1 MLRVQ
6 LCEACGTEIVDR
18 RDGVCPS
25 CGAMLPLRTGELS
38 TVETLAE
45 AEAAEPEPVDE
56 SADEPESES
65 TDDRPTPADDGDLV
79 ETDAPHVE
87 TGAPAGEADRLPSP
101 DVDTTEPTTPGTA
114 TSIPANAV
122 TTAVPDPEFTNP
134 APAPTPTPTKAST
147 PLPAT
152 AVAVEP
158 ASASA
163 AGEAPG
169 EQTATESGPRVL
181 WHPDSLPTTL
191 KRTPSR
197 RRWFLLG
204 GLALAVVAA
213 IVAVV
218 LIVVAAVPHRVE
230 GLALLRDLPT
240 KPTVGTWEL
249 AHPLDDE
256 VPAGDE
262 LYLNGYTASPN
273 TALLVWSTDRPL
285 DQSAL
290 DDAPGETVVSLVNTA
305 NGHTLWDRRVTELS
319 PEFDR
324 FDAPVVVSPPDAAAI
339 VLSQGDL
346 MVAVSRRD
354 GHVVSTS
361 QEHSSVEGIG
371 FADFAAPAA
380 FVPGLEGDLLIS
392 STTAD
397 GTGTVGRYRSTDL
410 TDPVWEVSGDAGE
423 RATTAG
429 DKLFYDGAV
438 YSLDDGSTIDWQGD
452 LSWYYQ
458 QVGGDLVAIDYSGND
473 TTIRGVDDRTGAERW
488 KATGALPVVLDASG
502 LLVVADQSG
511 ERVRRLDP
519 RSGEVEWRSGL
530 TSTWDGAYTV
540 GDTIMLGDGE
550 GGYTGVGARDG
561 EIRYEEQ
568 DAEGSLVG
576 YSDRTLLLTLDGTL
590 VGIDST
596 TGERSWSVDSAGDEY
611 SFTAWGG
618 SPLAV
623 ATVVAAGSGSAAVL
637 GIGDAD
643 RD

>member
-1 MLRVQ
+1 
-6 LCEACGTEIVDR
+6 
-18 RDGVCPS
+18 
-25 CGAMLPLRTGELS
+25 MLPLRTGELS
-38 TVETLAE
+38 TVETP
-45 AEAAEPEPVDE
+45 AEPEP
-56 SADEPESES
+56 ADELESES
-65 TDDRPTPADDGDLV
+65 ADDRPTPADDGDLV

-87 TGAPAGEADRLPSP
+87 TGAPAAEADRLPSP
-101 DVDTTEPTTPGTA
+101 DVDTTEPTNPGTA
-114 TSIPANAV
+114 TSIAPSAV
-122 TTAVPDPEFTNP
+122 PTPVPDPESTDP
-134 APAPTPTPTKAST
+134 APAQAST
-147 PLPAT
+147 PHPAT
-152 AVAVEP
+152 VAAAEP
-158 ASASA
+158 ASATA
-163 AGEAPG
+163 AGEAP
-169 EQTATESGPRVL
+169 EEPTAPRAL
-181 WHPDSLPTTL
+181 WHPDSLPTTV

-285 DQSAL
+285 DQTTL

-410 TDPVWEVSGDAGE
+410 TDPVWEVNGDAGA

-576 YSDRTLLLTLDGTL
+576 YSDRTLLLTLDDSL
-590 VGIDST
+590 VGIDAT
-596 TGERSWSVDSAGDEY
+596 TGERGWSVASAGDEY

>member
-1 MLRVQ
+1 
-6 LCEACGTEIVDR
+6 
-18 RDGVCPS
+18 
-25 CGAMLPLRTGELS
+25 MLPLRTDELS
-38 TVETLAE
+38 TVETPAE
-45 AEAAEPEPVDE
+45 AAAEPEP
-56 SADEPESES
+56 ADELQSES

-87 TGAPAGEADRLPSP
+87 TGAPAAEADRLPSP
-101 DVDTTEPTTPGTA
+101 DVDTIEPTNPGTA
-114 TSIPANAV
+114 TSIAPSAV
-122 TTAVPDPEFTNP
+122 PTPVPDPESTNP
-134 APAPTPTPTKAST
+134 APTQAST
-147 PLPAT
+147 PHPAT
-152 AVAVEP
+152 VAAAEP
-158 ASASA
+158 ASATA
-163 AGEAPG
+163 AGEAP
-169 EQTATESGPRVL
+169 EEPTAPRAL
-181 WHPDSLPTTL
+181 WHPDSLPTTV

-249 AHPLDDE
+249 THPLDDE

-285 DQSAL
+285 DQTTI
-290 DDAPGETVVSLVNTA
+290 DDAPGETVISLVNTA

-319 PEFDR
+319 PDFDR

-438 YSLDDGSTIDWQGD
+438 YSLDDGSSIDWQGD

-458 QVGGDLVAIDYSGND
+458 QVGDDLVAIDYSGND
-473 TTIRGVDDRTGAERW
+473 TTIRGVDGSTGAERW

-576 YSDRTLLLTLDGTL
+576 YSDRTLLLTLDDSL
-590 VGIDST
+590 VGIDAT
-596 TGERSWSVDSAGDEY
+596 TGARSWSVASAGDEY

-643 RD
+643 RG

>member
-1 MLRVQ
+1 
-6 LCEACGTEIVDR
+6 
-18 RDGVCPS
+18 
-25 CGAMLPLRTGELS
+25 MLPLRTGELS
-38 TVETLAE
+38 TVETP
-45 AEAAEPEPVDE
+45 AEPEP
-56 SADEPESES
+56 ADGLESES
-65 TDDRPTPADDGDLV
+65 TDGRPTPADDGDLV

-87 TGAPAGEADRLPSP
+87 TGAPAAEADRLPSP
-101 DVDTTEPTTPGTA
+101 DVDTIEPTNPGTA
-114 TSIPANAV
+114 TSIAPSAV
-122 TTAVPDPEFTNP
+122 PTPVPDPESTDP
-134 APAPTPTPTKAST
+134 APAQAST
-147 PLPAT
+147 PHPAT
-152 AVAVEP
+152 VAAAEP
-158 ASASA
+158 ASATA
-163 AGEAPG
+163 AGEAPQ
-169 EQTATESGPRVL
+169 EPTAPRAL
-181 WHPDSLPTTL
+181 WHPDSLPT
-191 KRTPSR
+191 KRTTSR

-285 DQSAL
+285 DQTTL

-410 TDPVWEVSGDAGE
+410 TDPVWEVNGDAGE

-590 VGIDST
+590 VGIDAT
-596 TGERSWSVDSAGDEY
+596 TGERGWSVDSAGDEC

>member
-1 MLRVQ
+1 
-6 LCEACGTEIVDR
+6 
-18 RDGVCPS
+18 
-25 CGAMLPLRTGELS
+25 MLPLRTGELS
-38 TVETLAE
+38 TVETPAE
-45 AEAAEPEPVDE
+45 AEAADEPEQ
-56 SADEPESES
+56 ADEPESES
-65 TDDRPTPADDGDLV
+65 MDARPTPADDGDLV

-87 TGAPAGEADRLPSP
+87 TDAPAGEADRLPSP
-101 DVDTTEPTTPGTA
+101 DVDTTEPTPAKTA
-114 TSIPANAV
+114 TSIPAI
-122 TTAVPDPEFTNP
+122 AVPTPVPDAESTNP
-134 APAPTPTPTKAST
+134 APASA
-147 PLPAT
+147 LHAAT
-152 AVAVEP
+152 AVAAGP

-169 EQTATESGPRVL
+169 EQTATATAPRAL
-181 WHPDSLPTTL
+181 WHPDSLPTTA

-256 VPAGDE
+256 VAAGDE

-285 DQSAL
+285 DQTAL

-488 KATGALPVVLDASG
+488 KAAGALPVVLDASG

>member
-1 MLRVQ
+1 
-6 LCEACGTEIVDR
+6 
-18 RDGVCPS
+18 
-25 CGAMLPLRTGELS
+25 MLPLRTGELS
-38 TVETLAE
+38 TVQTPAE
-45 AEAAEPEPVDE
+45 AEAADEPERADE
-56 SADEPESES
+56 STDEPESEAPGE
-65 TDDRPTPADDGDLV
+65 RPTTSDHGDLL
-79 ETDAPHVE
+79 EAHALRVE
-87 TGAPAGEADRLPSP
+87 TGAPAAEADRLPSP
-101 DVDTTEPTTPGTA
+101 DVDTIEPTNPGTA
-114 TSIPANAV
+114 TSIAPSAV
-122 TTAVPDPEFTNP
+122 PTQVPDPESTNP
-134 APAPTPTPTKAST
+134 APAQAST

-152 AVAVEP
+152 AAADEP
-158 ASASA
+158 ASASS

-169 EQTATESGPRVL
+169 EPTAPRAL
-181 WHPDSLPTTL
+181 WHPNSLPSRV

-197 RRWFLLG
+197 RRWFILG
-204 GLALAVVAA
+204 GFALAVVAA

-285 DQSAL
+285 DQTTL

-540 GDTIMLGDGE
+540 GDTIMLGDGD

-561 EIRYEEQ
+561 EIRYEER

-576 YSDRTLLLTLDGTL
+576 YSDRTLLLTLDDTL
-590 VGIDST
+590 VGIDAT

>member
-1 MLRVQ
+1 
-6 LCEACGTEIVDR
+6 
-18 RDGVCPS
+18 
-25 CGAMLPLRTGELS
+25 MLPLRTGELS

-87 TGAPAGEADRLPSP
+87 TDAPAGEADRLPSP
-101 DVDTTEPTTPGTA
+101 DVDTTEPTPANTA
-114 TSIPANAV
+114 TSIPAI
-122 TTAVPDPEFTNP
+122 AVPTPVPDAESTNP
-134 APAPTPTPTKAST
+134 APASA
-147 PLPAT
+147 LHAAT
-152 AVAVEP
+152 AVAAGP

-169 EQTATESGPRVL
+169 EQTATAPRAL
-181 WHPDSLPTTL
+181 WHPDSLPTTA

-256 VPAGDE
+256 VAAGDE

-285 DQSAL
+285 DQTAL

-590 VGIDST
+590 VGIDAT

>member
-1 MLRVQ
+1 
-6 LCEACGTEIVDR
+6 
-18 RDGVCPS
+18 
-25 CGAMLPLRTGELS
+25 MLPLRTGELS

-79 ETDAPHVE
+79 ETDAPQVE
-87 TGAPAGEADRLPSP
+87 TDAPAGEAGRASSP
-101 DVDTTEPTTPGTA
+101 DLDAAEPLTPGTA
-114 TSIPANAV
+114 TSIPASALP
-122 TTAVPDPEFTNP
+122 TPVPDPESTN
-134 APAPTPTPTKAST
+134 PTPTQAST

-152 AVAVEP
+152 AAAAEP
-158 ASASA
+158 ASATA
-163 AGEAPG
+163 AGEALG
-169 EQTATESGPRVL
+169 EPSATAPRAL
-181 WHPDSLPTTL
+181 WPPDSLPTTA

-285 DQSAL
+285 DQTAL

-576 YSDRTLLLTLDGTL
+576 YSDRTLLLTLDDSL
-590 VGIDST
+590 VGIDAT
-596 TGERSWSVDSAGDEY
+596 TGERSWSVASAGDEY

-623 ATVVAAGSGSAAVL
+623 ATVVAAGSDSAAVF

>member
-1 MLRVQ
+1 
-6 LCEACGTEIVDR
+6 
-18 RDGVCPS
+18 
-25 CGAMLPLRTGELS
+25 MLPLRTGELS
-38 TVETLAE
+38 TVETPAE
-45 AEAAEPEPVDE
+45 AADEPEPAAEPEP
-56 SADEPESES
+56 ES

-87 TGAPAGEADRLPSP
+87 TGAPAAEADRLPSP
-101 DVDTTEPTTPGTA
+101 DVDTTEPTNPGTA
-114 TSIPANAV
+114 TSIAPSAV
-122 TTAVPDPEFTNP
+122 PTPVPDPESTDP
-134 APAPTPTPTKAST
+134 APAQAST
-147 PLPAT
+147 PHPAT
-152 AVAVEP
+152 AAADEP

-169 EQTATESGPRVL
+169 EPTAPRAL
-181 WHPDSLPTTL
+181 WHPDSLPTAV

-197 RRWFLLG
+197 RGWFILG

-213 IVAVV
+213 IVAIV
-218 LIVVAAVPHRVE
+218 LLVVAAVPHRVE

-285 DQSAL
+285 DQTAL

-410 TDPVWEVSGDAGE
+410 TDPVWEVNGDAGE

-576 YSDRTLLLTLDGTL
+576 YSDRTLLLTLDDSL
-590 VGIDST
+590 VGIDAT
-596 TGERSWSVDSAGDEY
+596 TGERSWSVASAGDEY

-623 ATVVAAGSGSAAVL
+623 ATVVAAGSDSAAVF

>member
-1 MLRVQ
+1 
-6 LCEACGTEIVDR
+6 
-18 RDGVCPS
+18 
-25 CGAMLPLRTGELS
+25 MLPLRTDELS
-38 TVETLAE
+38 TVETPAE
-45 AEAAEPEPVDE
+45 AAAEPEP
-56 SADEPESES
+56 ADELQSES

-87 TGAPAGEADRLPSP
+87 TGAPAAEADRLPSP
-101 DVDTTEPTTPGTA
+101 DVDTIEPTNPGTA
-114 TSIPANAV
+114 TSIAPSAV
-122 TTAVPDPEFTNP
+122 PTPVPDPESTDP
-134 APAPTPTPTKAST
+134 APAQAST
-147 PLPAT
+147 PHPAT
-152 AVAVEP
+152 VAAAEP
-158 ASASA
+158 ASATA
-163 AGEAPG
+163 AGEAPQ
-169 EQTATESGPRVL
+169 EPTAPRAL
-181 WHPDSLPTTL
+181 WHPDSLPTTV
-191 KRTPSR
+191 KRTTSR

-285 DQSAL
+285 DQTTL

-410 TDPVWEVSGDAGE
+410 TDPVWEVNGDAGE

-590 VGIDST
+590 VGIDAT
-596 TGERSWSVDSAGDEY
+596 TGERGWSVDSAGDEY

>member
-1 MLRVQ
+1 
-6 LCEACGTEIVDR
+6 
-18 RDGVCPS
+18 
-25 CGAMLPLRTGELS
+25 MLPLRTGELS
-38 TVETLAE
+38 TVETPAE
-45 AEAAEPEPVDE
+45 AADEPEPAAEPEP
-56 SADEPESES
+56 ES

-87 TGAPAGEADRLPSP
+87 TGAPAAEADRLPSP
-101 DVDTTEPTTPGTA
+101 DVDTTEPTNPGTA
-114 TSIPANAV
+114 TSIAPSAV
-122 TTAVPDPEFTNP
+122 PTPVPDPESTDP
-134 APAPTPTPTKAST
+134 APAQAST
-147 PLPAT
+147 PHPAT
-152 AVAVEP
+152 AAADEP

-169 EQTATESGPRVL
+169 EPTAPRAL
-181 WHPDSLPTTL
+181 WHPDSLPTAV

-197 RRWFLLG
+197 RGWFILG

-213 IVAVV
+213 IVAIV
-218 LIVVAAVPHRVE
+218 LLVVAAVPHRVE

-285 DQSAL
+285 DQTAL

-371 FADFAAPAA
+371 FANFAAPAA

-410 TDPVWEVSGDAGE
+410 TDPVWEVNGDAGE

-502 LLVVADQSG
+502 LLIVADQSG

-576 YSDRTLLLTLDGTL
+576 YSDRTLLLTLDDSL
-590 VGIDST
+590 VGIDAT
-596 TGERSWSVDSAGDEY
+596 TGERSWSVASAGDEY

-623 ATVVAAGSGSAAVL
+623 ATVVAAGSDSAAVF

>member
-1 MLRVQ
+1 
-6 LCEACGTEIVDR
+6 
-18 RDGVCPS
+18 
-25 CGAMLPLRTGELS
+25 MLPLRTGELS
-38 TVETLAE
+38 TVETLAEAE

-79 ETDAPHVE
+79 ET
-87 TGAPAGEADRLPSP
+87 GAPAAEADRLPSP

-114 TSIPANAV
+114 TSIPASAV
-122 TTAVPDPEFTNP
+122 TTPVPDPESTN
-134 APAPTPTPTKAST
+134 PTPTPTQAST

-152 AVAVEP
+152 AAAAEP

-169 EQTATESGPRVL
+169 EQTATETAPRAL
-181 WHPDSLPTTL
+181 WHPDSLPTTV

-240 KPTVGTWEL
+240 RPTVGTWEL

-285 DQSAL
+285 DQTAL

-590 VGIDST
+590 VGIDAT

-623 ATVVAAGSGSAAVL
+623 ATVVAAGSDAVAVL
-637 GIGDAD
+637 GIGDTD

>member
-38 TVETLAE
+38 AVETP
-45 AEAAEPEPVDE
+45 AEPEP
-56 SADEPESES
+56 ADGLESES
-65 TDDRPTPADDGDLV
+65 TDGRPTPADDGDLV

-87 TGAPAGEADRLPSP
+87 TGAQAAEADRLPSP
-101 DVDTTEPTTPGTA
+101 DVDTIEPANPGTA
-114 TSIPANAV
+114 TSIAPSAV
-122 TTAVPDPEFTNP
+122 PTPVPDPESTDP
-134 APAPTPTPTKAST
+134 APAQAST
-147 PLPAT
+147 PHPAT
-152 AVAVEP
+152 AAAAEP
-158 ASASA
+158 VSATA

-169 EQTATESGPRVL
+169 EPTAPRAL
-181 WHPDSLPTTL
+181 WHPDSLPTTV
-191 KRTPSR
+191 KRAPSR

-204 GLALAVVAA
+204 GLALAVVTA

-240 KPTVGTWEL
+240 RPTVGTWEL

-285 DQSAL
+285 DQTTL

-590 VGIDST
+590 VGIDAT
-596 TGERSWSVDSAGDEY
+596 TGERGWSVDSAGDEY

-623 ATVVAAGSGSAAVL
+623 ATVVAAGSDSAAVL

>member
-45 AEAAEPEPVDE
+45 AEAADEPEP
-56 SADEPESES
+56 AAEPERES

-79 ETDAPHVE
+79 ETDAPQVE
-87 TGAPAGEADRLPSP
+87 TDAPAAEADRLPSP
-101 DVDTTEPTTPGTA
+101 DLDTTEPTNPGTA
-114 TSIPANAV
+114 TSIAPSAV
-122 TTAVPDPEFTNP
+122 P
-134 APAPTPTPTKAST
+134 APAQDPESTNPTPTQAST

-152 AVAVEP
+152 AAAAEP

-169 EQTATESGPRVL
+169 EQTATETAPRAL
-181 WHPDSLPTTL
+181 WHPDSLPTTV

-197 RRWFLLG
+197 RRWFLIG

-285 DQSAL
+285 DQTTI

-397 GTGTVGRYRSTDL
+397 RTGTVGRYRSTDL

-458 QVGGDLVAIDYSGND
+458 QVGGELVAIDYSGND

-550 GGYTGVGARDG
+550 GGYTGVGARNG

-590 VGIDST
+590 VGIDAT

>member
-18 RDGVCPS
+18 RDGGCPS
-25 CGAMLPLRTGELS
+25 CGARLPLRTGELS

-79 ETDAPHVE
+79 ETDAPQVE
-87 TGAPAGEADRLPSP
+87 TGAPAAEADRLPSP
-101 DVDTTEPTTPGTA
+101 NVDTSEHTNPGTA
-114 TSIPANAV
+114 TSIAPSAV
-122 TTAVPDPEFTNP
+122 PTPVPDPESTNP
-134 APAPTPTPTKAST
+134 APAQASI
-147 PLPAT
+147 PHPAT
-152 AVAVEP
+152 AAADEP
-158 ASASA
+158 ASASV

-169 EQTATESGPRVL
+169 EPTAPRAL
-181 WHPDSLPTTL
+181 WHPDSLPTTA

-249 AHPLDDE
+249 THPLDDE

-423 RATTAG
+423 RATIAG

-590 VGIDST
+590 VGIDAT

>member
-1 MLRVQ
+1 
-6 LCEACGTEIVDR
+6 
-18 RDGVCPS
+18 
-25 CGAMLPLRTGELS
+25 MLPLRTGELS

-45 AEAAEPEPVDE
+45 AEAAEPEPE
-56 SADEPESES
+56 LADEPESES
-65 TDDRPTPADDGDLV
+65 MDARPTPADDGDLV

-87 TGAPAGEADRLPSP
+87 TGAPAAEADRLPSP

-114 TSIPANAV
+114 TSIAPSAV
-122 TTAVPDPEFTNP
+122 PTPVPDPESTNP
-134 APAPTPTPTKAST
+134 APAQAST

-152 AVAVEP
+152 AAADEP

-169 EQTATESGPRVL
+169 EPTAPRAL
-181 WHPDSLPTTL
+181 WHPDSLPTTV

-213 IVAVV
+213 IIAVV

-249 AHPLDDE
+249 THPLDDE

-285 DQSAL
+285 DQTTL

-488 KATGALPVVLDASG
+488 KAAGALPVVLDASG

-576 YSDRTLLLTLDGTL
+576 YSDRTLLLTLDDTL
-590 VGIDST
+590 VGIDAN

-623 ATVVAAGSGSAAVL
+623 ATVVAAGSDSAAVL

>member
-1 MLRVQ
+1 
-6 LCEACGTEIVDR
+6 
-18 RDGVCPS
+18 
-25 CGAMLPLRTGELS
+25 MLPLRTGELS

-87 TGAPAGEADRLPSP
+87 TDAPAGEADRLPSP
-101 DVDTTEPTTPGTA
+101 DVDTTEPTPANTA
-114 TSIPANAV
+114 TSIPAI
-122 TTAVPDPEFTNP
+122 AVPTPVPDAESTNP
-134 APAPTPTPTKAST
+134 APASA
-147 PLPAT
+147 LHAAT
-152 AVAVEP
+152 AVAAGP

-169 EQTATESGPRVL
+169 EQTATATAPRAL
-181 WHPDSLPTTL
+181 WHPDSLPTTA

-285 DQSAL
+285 DQTTL

-590 VGIDST
+590 VGIDAT

>member
-1 MLRVQ
+1 
-6 LCEACGTEIVDR
+6 
-18 RDGVCPS
+18 
-25 CGAMLPLRTGELS
+25 MLPLRTGELS
-38 TVETLAE
+38 TVETPAE
-45 AEAAEPEPVDE
+45 AEAADEPEP
-56 SADEPESES
+56 AAEPEPES

-79 ETDAPHVE
+79 ET
-87 TGAPAGEADRLPSP
+87 GAPAAEADRLPSP

-114 TSIPANAV
+114 TSIPASAV
-122 TTAVPDPEFTNP
+122 TTPVPDPESTN
-134 APAPTPTPTKAST
+134 PTPTPTQAST

-152 AVAVEP
+152 AAAAEP

-169 EQTATESGPRVL
+169 EQTATETAPRAL
-181 WHPDSLPTTL
+181 WHPDSLPTTV

-240 KPTVGTWEL
+240 RPTVGTWEL

-285 DQSAL
+285 DQTTL

-590 VGIDST
+590 VGIDAT

-623 ATVVAAGSGSAAVL
+623 ATVVAAGSDAVAVL
-637 GIGDAD
+637 GIGDTD

>member
-1 MLRVQ
+1 
-6 LCEACGTEIVDR
+6 
-18 RDGVCPS
+18 
-25 CGAMLPLRTGELS
+25 MLPLRTGELS
-38 TVETLAE
+38 TVQTPAE
-45 AEAAEPEPVDE
+45 AEAAAEPEPEDE
-56 SADEPESES
+56 SESES
-65 TDDRPTPADDGDLV
+65 TDDRPTPTDDGDLV

-87 TGAPAGEADRLPSP
+87 TGAPAAEADRLPSP
-101 DVDTTEPTTPGTA
+101 DVDTVEPTNPGTA
-114 TSIPANAV
+114 TSIAPSAV
-122 TTAVPDPEFTNP
+122 PTPVPDPESTNP
-134 APAPTPTPTKAST
+134 APTQAST
-147 PLPAT
+147 PHPAT
-152 AVAVEP
+152 AAADEP
-158 ASASA
+158 ASASS

-169 EQTATESGPRVL
+169 EPAAPRAL
-181 WHPDSLPTTL
+181 WHPDSLPSTV

-197 RRWFLLG
+197 RRWFILG
-204 GLALAVVAA
+204 GFALAVVAA

-249 AHPLDDE
+249 AHPLDGE

-285 DQSAL
+285 DQTTL

-540 GDTIMLGDGE
+540 GDTIMLGDGD

-561 EIRYEEQ
+561 EIRYEER

-576 YSDRTLLLTLDGTL
+576 YSDRTLLLTLDDTL
-590 VGIDST
+590 VGIDAT

-623 ATVVAAGSGSAAVL
+623 ATVVAAGSDSAAVL

>member
-38 TVETLAE
+38 TVQTPAE
-45 AEAAEPEPVDE
+45 AEAADEPEPADE
-56 SADEPESES
+56 STDEPESEAPGE
-65 TDDRPTPADDGDLV
+65 RPATADDGVLLEV
-79 ETDAPHVE
+79 HALRVE
-87 TGAPAGEADRLPSP
+87 TGAPAAEADRLPSP
-101 DVDTTEPTTPGTA
+101 DVDTTEPTDAGTA
-114 TSIPANAV
+114 TSIPAI
-122 TTAVPDPEFTNP
+122 AVPTPVPGSESTNP
-134 APAPTPTPTKAST
+134 APAQAST
-147 PLPAT
+147 PHPAT
-152 AVAVEP
+152 AAADEP
-158 ASASA
+158 ASASS

-169 EQTATESGPRVL
+169 EPAAPRAL
-181 WHPDSLPTTL
+181 WHPDSLPSTV

-204 GLALAVVAA
+204 GFALAVVAA
-213 IVAVV
+213 IVVVV

-285 DQSAL
+285 DQTTL

-361 QEHSSVEGIG
+361 QEHASVEGIG

-410 TDPVWEVSGDAGE
+410 TDPVWEVRGDAGE

-540 GDTIMLGDGE
+540 GDTIMLGDGD

-561 EIRYEEQ
+561 EIRYEER

-576 YSDRTLLLTLDGTL
+576 YSDRTLLLTLDDTL
-590 VGIDST
+590 VGIDAT

>member
-1 MLRVQ
+1 
-6 LCEACGTEIVDR
+6 
-18 RDGVCPS
+18 
-25 CGAMLPLRTGELS
+25 MLPLRTGELS

-79 ETDAPHVE
+79 ETDAAHVE
-87 TGAPAGEADRLPSP
+87 TDAPAGEADRLPSP
-101 DVDTTEPTTPGTA
+101 DVDTTEPTPANTA
-114 TSIPANAV
+114 TSIPAI
-122 TTAVPDPEFTNP
+122 AVPTPVPDAESTNP
-134 APAPTPTPTKAST
+134 APASA
-147 PLPAT
+147 LHAAT
-152 AVAVEP
+152 AVAAGP

-169 EQTATESGPRVL
+169 EQTATATATAPRAL
-181 WHPDSLPTTL
+181 WHPDSLPTTA

-256 VPAGDE
+256 VAAGDE

-285 DQSAL
+285 DQTAL

-590 VGIDST
+590 VGIDAT

>member
-38 TVETLAE
+38 TVQTPAE
-45 AEAAEPEPVDE
+45 AEAAAEPEPEDE
-56 SADEPESES
+56 SESES
-65 TDDRPTPADDGDLV
+65 TDDRPTPTDDGDLV

-87 TGAPAGEADRLPSP
+87 TGAPAAEADRPPSP
-101 DVDTTEPTTPGTA
+101 DVDTVEPTNPGTA
-114 TSIPANAV
+114 TSIAPSAV
-122 TTAVPDPEFTNP
+122 PTPVPDPESTNP
-134 APAPTPTPTKAST
+134 APTQAST
-147 PLPAT
+147 PHPAT
-152 AVAVEP
+152 AAADEP
-158 ASASA
+158 ASASS

-169 EQTATESGPRVL
+169 EPAAPRAL
-181 WHPDSLPTTL
+181 WHPDSLPSTV

-197 RRWFLLG
+197 RRWFILG
-204 GLALAVVAA
+204 GFALAVVAA

-285 DQSAL
+285 DQTTL

-410 TDPVWEVSGDAGE
+410 TDPVWEVRGDAGE

-540 GDTIMLGDGE
+540 GDTIMLGDGD

-561 EIRYEEQ
+561 EIRYEER

-576 YSDRTLLLTLDGTL
+576 YSDRTLLLTLDDTL
-590 VGIDST
+590 VGIDAT

>member
-1 MLRVQ
+1 
-6 LCEACGTEIVDR
+6 
-18 RDGVCPS
+18 
-25 CGAMLPLRTGELS
+25 MLPLRTGELS
-38 TVETLAE
+38 TVETPAE
-45 AEAAEPEPVDE
+45 AADEPEPAAEPEP
-56 SADEPESES
+56 ES

-87 TGAPAGEADRLPSP
+87 TGAPAAEADRLPSP
-101 DVDTTEPTTPGTA
+101 DVDTTEPTNPGTA
-114 TSIPANAV
+114 TSIAPSAV
-122 TTAVPDPEFTNP
+122 PTPVPDPESTDP
-134 APAPTPTPTKAST
+134 APAQAST
-147 PLPAT
+147 PHPAT
-152 AVAVEP
+152 AAADEP

-169 EQTATESGPRVL
+169 EPTAPRAL
-181 WHPDSLPTTL
+181 WHPDSLPTAV

-197 RRWFLLG
+197 RGRFILG

-213 IVAVV
+213 IVAIV
-218 LIVVAAVPHRVE
+218 LLVVAAVPHRVE

-285 DQSAL
+285 DQTAL
-290 DDAPGETVVSLVNTA
+290 DDVPGETVVSLVNTA

-410 TDPVWEVSGDAGE
+410 TDPVWEVNGDAGE

-590 VGIDST
+590 VGIDAT
-596 TGERSWSVDSAGDEY
+596 TGERGWSVDSAGDEY

>member
-1 MLRVQ
+1 
-6 LCEACGTEIVDR
+6 
-18 RDGVCPS
+18 
-25 CGAMLPLRTGELS
+25 MLPLRTGELS
-38 TVETLAE
+38 TVQTPAE
-45 AEAAEPEPVDE
+45 AEAAAEPEPEDE
-56 SADEPESES
+56 SESES
-65 TDDRPTPADDGDLV
+65 TDDRPTPTDDGDLV

-87 TGAPAGEADRLPSP
+87 TGAPAAEADRPPSP
-101 DVDTTEPTTPGTA
+101 DVDTVEPTNPGTA
-114 TSIPANAV
+114 TSIAPSAV
-122 TTAVPDPEFTNP
+122 PTPVPDPESTNP
-134 APAPTPTPTKAST
+134 APTQAST
-147 PLPAT
+147 PHPAT
-152 AVAVEP
+152 AAADEP
-158 ASASA
+158 ASASS

-169 EQTATESGPRVL
+169 EPAAPRAL
-181 WHPDSLPTTL
+181 WHPDSLPSTV

-197 RRWFLLG
+197 RRWFILG
-204 GLALAVVAA
+204 GFALAVVAA

-249 AHPLDDE
+249 AHPLDGE

-285 DQSAL
+285 DQTTL

-319 PEFDR
+319 REFDR

-540 GDTIMLGDGE
+540 GDTIMLGDGD

-561 EIRYEEQ
+561 EIRYEER

-576 YSDRTLLLTLDGTL
+576 YSDRTLLLTLDDTL
-590 VGIDST
+590 VGIDAT

-623 ATVVAAGSGSAAVL
+623 ATVVAAGSDSAAVL

>member
-38 TVETLAE
+38 TVQTPAE
-45 AEAAEPEPVDE
+45 AEAAAEPEPEDE
-56 SADEPESES
+56 SESES
-65 TDDRPTPADDGDLV
+65 TDDRPTPTDDGDLV

-87 TGAPAGEADRLPSP
+87 TGAPAAEADRPPSP
-101 DVDTTEPTTPGTA
+101 DVDTVEPTNPGTA
-114 TSIPANAV
+114 TSIAPSAV
-122 TTAVPDPEFTNP
+122 PTPVPDPESTNP
-134 APAPTPTPTKAST
+134 APTQAST
-147 PLPAT
+147 PHPAT
-152 AVAVEP
+152 AAADEP
-158 ASASA
+158 ASASS

-169 EQTATESGPRVL
+169 EPAAPRAL
-181 WHPDSLPTTL
+181 WHPDSLPSTV

-197 RRWFLLG
+197 RRWFILG
-204 GLALAVVAA
+204 GFALAVVAA

-249 AHPLDDE
+249 AHPLDGE

-285 DQSAL
+285 DQTTL

-319 PEFDR
+319 REFDR

-540 GDTIMLGDGE
+540 GDTIMLGDGD

-561 EIRYEEQ
+561 EIRYEER

-576 YSDRTLLLTLDGTL
+576 YSDRTLLLTLDDTL
-590 VGIDST
+590 VGIDAT

-623 ATVVAAGSGSAAVL
+623 ATVVAAGSDSAAVL

>member
-1 MLRVQ
+1 
-6 LCEACGTEIVDR
+6 
-18 RDGVCPS
+18 
-25 CGAMLPLRTGELS
+25 MLPLRTGELS

-87 TGAPAGEADRLPSP
+87 TDAPAGEADRLPSP
-101 DVDTTEPTTPGTA
+101 DVDTTEPTPANTA
-114 TSIPANAV
+114 TSIPAI
-122 TTAVPDPEFTNP
+122 AVPTPVPDAESTNP
-134 APAPTPTPTKAST
+134 APASA
-147 PLPAT
+147 LHAAT
-152 AVAVEP
+152 AVAAGP

-169 EQTATESGPRVL
+169 EQTATATAPRAL
-181 WHPDSLPTTL
+181 WHPDSLPTTA

-256 VPAGDE
+256 VAAGDE

-285 DQSAL
+285 DQTAL

-576 YSDRTLLLTLDGTL
+576 YSDRALLLTLDGTL
-590 VGIDST
+590 VGIDAT

>member
-1 MLRVQ
+1 
-6 LCEACGTEIVDR
+6 
-18 RDGVCPS
+18 
-25 CGAMLPLRTGELS
+25 MLPLRTGELS
-38 TVETLAE
+38 TVQTPAE
-45 AEAAEPEPVDE
+45 AEAADEPERADE
-56 SADEPESES
+56 STDEPESEAPGE
-65 TDDRPTPADDGDLV
+65 RPTTSDHGDLL
-79 ETDAPHVE
+79 EAHAPHVE
-87 TGAPAGEADRLPSP
+87 TGAPAAEADRLPSP
-101 DVDTTEPTTPGTA
+101 DVDTIEPTNPGTA
-114 TSIPANAV
+114 TSIAPS
-122 TTAVPDPEFTNP
+122 AVPTQVSDPESTNP
-134 APAPTPTPTKAST
+134 APAQAST

-152 AVAVEP
+152 AAADEP
-158 ASASA
+158 ASASS

-169 EQTATESGPRVL
+169 EPTAPRAL
-181 WHPDSLPTTL
+181 WHPDSLPSRV

-197 RRWFLLG
+197 RRWFILG
-204 GLALAVVAA
+204 GFALAVVAA

-285 DQSAL
+285 DQTTL

-346 MVAVSRRD
+346 MVSVSRRD

-410 TDPVWEVSGDAGE
+410 TEPVWEVSGDAGE

-540 GDTIMLGDGE
+540 GDTIMLGDGD

-561 EIRYEEQ
+561 EIRYEER

-576 YSDRTLLLTLDGTL
+576 YSDRTLLLTLDDTL
-590 VGIDST
+590 VGIDAT

>member
-1 MLRVQ
+1 
-6 LCEACGTEIVDR
+6 
-18 RDGVCPS
+18 
-25 CGAMLPLRTGELS
+25 MLPLRTDELS
-38 TVETLAE
+38 TVETPAE
-45 AEAAEPEPVDE
+45 AAAEPEP
-56 SADEPESES
+56 ADELQSES

-87 TGAPAGEADRLPSP
+87 TGAPAAEADRLPSP
-101 DVDTTEPTTPGTA
+101 DVDTIEPTNPGTA
-114 TSIPANAV
+114 TSIAPSAV
-122 TTAVPDPEFTNP
+122 PTPVPDPESTDP
-134 APAPTPTPTKAST
+134 APAQAST
-147 PLPAT
+147 PHPAT
-152 AVAVEP
+152 VAAAEP
-158 ASASA
+158 ASATA
-163 AGEAPG
+163 AGEAPQ
-169 EQTATESGPRVL
+169 EPTAPRAL
-181 WHPDSLPTTL
+181 WHPDSLPTTV
-191 KRTPSR
+191 KRTTSR

-285 DQSAL
+285 DQTTL

-380 FVPGLEGDLLIS
+380 FVPRLEGDLLIS

-410 TDPVWEVSGDAGE
+410 TDPVWEVNGDAGE

-576 YSDRTLLLTLDGTL
+576 YSGRTLLLTLDGTL
-590 VGIDST
+590 VGIDAT
-596 TGERSWSVDSAGDEY
+596 TGERGWSVDSAGDEY

>member
-87 TGAPAGEADRLPSP
+87 TDAPAGEADRLPSP
-101 DVDTTEPTTPGTA
+101 DVDTTEPTPANTA
-114 TSIPANAV
+114 TSIPAI
-122 TTAVPDPEFTNP
+122 AVPTPVPDAESTNP
-134 APAPTPTPTKAST
+134 APASA
-147 PLPAT
+147 LHAAT
-152 AVAVEP
+152 AVAAGP

-169 EQTATESGPRVL
+169 EQTATAPRAL
-181 WHPDSLPTTL
+181 WHPDSLPTTA

-256 VPAGDE
+256 VAAGDE

-285 DQSAL
+285 DQTAL

-561 EIRYEEQ
+561 EIRYQEQ

-590 VGIDST
+590 VGIDAT

-623 ATVVAAGSGSAAVL
+623 ATAVAAGSGSAAVL

>member
-38 TVETLAE
+38 TVQTPAE
-45 AEAAEPEPVDE
+45 AEAAAEPEPADE
-56 SADEPESES
+56 SESES
-65 TDDRPTPADDGDLV
+65 TDDRPTPTDDGGLV

-87 TGAPAGEADRLPSP
+87 TGAPAAEAVLPPSP
-101 DVDTTEPTTPGTA
+101 DVDTVEPTNRGTA
-114 TSIPANAV
+114 TSIAPSAV
-122 TTAVPDPEFTNP
+122 PTQVPDPESTNP
-134 APAPTPTPTKAST
+134 APAQAST
-147 PLPAT
+147 PHPAT
-152 AVAVEP
+152 AAADEP
-158 ASASA
+158 ASASS

-169 EQTATESGPRVL
+169 EPAAPRAL
-181 WHPDSLPTTL
+181 WHPDSLPSTV

-197 RRWFLLG
+197 RRWFILG
-204 GLALAVVAA
+204 GFALAVVAA

-285 DQSAL
+285 DQTTL

-540 GDTIMLGDGE
+540 GDTIMLGDGD

-561 EIRYEEQ
+561 EIRYEER

-576 YSDRTLLLTLDGTL
+576 YSDRTLLLTLDDTL
-590 VGIDST
+590 VGIDAT

-623 ATVVAAGSGSAAVL
+623 ATVVAAGSDSAAVL

>member
-1 MLRVQ
+1 
-6 LCEACGTEIVDR
+6 
-18 RDGVCPS
+18 
-25 CGAMLPLRTGELS
+25 MLPLRTGELS
-38 TVETLAE
+38 TVETLAEAEAE

-79 ETDAPHVE
+79 ET
-87 TGAPAGEADRLPSP
+87 GAPAAEADRLPSP

-114 TSIPANAV
+114 TSIPASAV
-122 TTAVPDPEFTNP
+122 TTPVPDPESTN
-134 APAPTPTPTKAST
+134 PTPTPTQAST

-152 AVAVEP
+152 AAAAEP

-169 EQTATESGPRVL
+169 EQTATETAPRAL
-181 WHPDSLPTTL
+181 WHPDSLPTTV

-240 KPTVGTWEL
+240 RPTVGTWEL

-285 DQSAL
+285 DQTAL

-590 VGIDST
+590 VGIDAT

-623 ATVVAAGSGSAAVL
+623 ATVVAAGSDAVAVL
-637 GIGDAD
+637 GIGDTD

>member
-1 MLRVQ
+1 
-6 LCEACGTEIVDR
+6 
-18 RDGVCPS
+18 
-25 CGAMLPLRTGELS
+25 MLPLRTGELS

-87 TGAPAGEADRLPSP
+87 TDAPAGEADRLPSP
-101 DVDTTEPTTPGTA
+101 DVDTTEPTPANTA
-114 TSIPANAV
+114 TSIPAI
-122 TTAVPDPEFTNP
+122 AVPTPVPDAESTNP
-134 APAPTPTPTKAST
+134 APASA
-147 PLPAT
+147 LHAAT
-152 AVAVEP
+152 AVAAGP

-169 EQTATESGPRVL
+169 EQTATATATAPRAL
-181 WHPDSLPTTL
+181 WHPDSLPTTA

-256 VPAGDE
+256 VAAGDE

-285 DQSAL
+285 DQTAL

-590 VGIDST
+590 VGIDAT

>member
-1 MLRVQ
+1 MLPVRSEELSASGADTDAETAGDLGTQ
-6 LCEACGTEIVDR
+6 ADTETEIAPTS
-18 RDGVCPS
+18 GT
-25 CGAMLPLRTGELS
+25 AS
-38 TVETLAE
+38 T
-45 AEAAEPEPVDE
+45 
-56 SADEPESES
+56 DEPTPS
-65 TDDRPTPADDGDLV
+65 TGAVDQDGTAVVTPGGV
-79 ETDAPHVE
+79 PSPETDPS
-87 TGAPAGEADRLPSP
+87 EA
-101 DVDTTEPTTPGTA
+101 
-114 TSIPANAV
+114 
-122 TTAVPDPEFTNP
+122 P
-134 APAPTPTPTKAST
+134 APAPATSAPPTSPEVSSSAAE
-147 PLPAT
+147 LPAAT
-152 AVAVEP
+152 ARDTLP
-158 ASASA
+158 L
-163 AGEAPG
+163 
-169 EQTATESGPRVL
+169 TATGETVEAGTTGPRAV
-181 WHPDSLPTTL
+181 WHPDSLPASA
-191 KRTPSR
+191 KRVPSR

-204 GLALAVVAA
+204 GIAAAVVAA
-213 IVAVV
+213 IVVVV
-218 LIVVAAVPHRVE
+218 LIVVASVPHRVE

-240 KPTVGTWEL
+240 KPTVGTWDL

-262 LYLNGYTASPN
+262 LYVNGYTASPS

-285 DQSAL
+285 DQTSL
-290 DDAPGETVVSLVNTA
+290 DDAPGETVISLVNTA

-339 VLSQGDL
+339 VLNQGDL

-392 STTAD
+392 STTMD
-397 GTGTVGRYRSTDL
+397 GRGTVGRYRSTDL
-410 TDPVWEVSGDAGE
+410 TEPIWEIEGDAGE

-438 YSLDDGSTIDWQGD
+438 YSLTDGSPIAWEGD
-452 LSWYYQ
+452 DSWYYQ

-488 KATGALPVVLDASG
+488 KAAGALPVVLDATG

-519 RSGEVEWRSGL
+519 GSGEVEWRSGL

-540 GDTIMLGDGE
+540 GDTIMLSDGD
-550 GGYTGVGARDG
+550 GGYTGVDAGNG
-561 EIRYEEQ
+561 EVRYEEQ

-576 YSDRTLLLTLDGTL
+576 YGERTLLLTLDGGL
-590 VGIDST
+590 VGIDAT
-596 TGERSWSVDSAGDEY
+596 TGERSWSVASAGDEY
-611 SFTAWGG
+611 TFTALGG

-623 ATVVAAGSGSAAVL
+623 ASVTAAGSDTAAVM
-637 GIGDAD
+637 GIGDD
-643 RD
+643 GER

>member
-45 AEAAEPEPVDE
+45 AEAAEPEPE
-56 SADEPESES
+56 LADEPESES
-65 TDDRPTPADDGDLV
+65 MDARPTPADDGDLV

-87 TGAPAGEADRLPSP
+87 TGAPAAEADRLPSP

-114 TSIPANAV
+114 TSIAPSAV
-122 TTAVPDPEFTNP
+122 PTPVPDPESTNP
-134 APAPTPTPTKAST
+134 APAQAST

-152 AVAVEP
+152 AAADEP

-169 EQTATESGPRVL
+169 EPTAPRAL
-181 WHPDSLPTTL
+181 WHPDSLPTTV

-213 IVAVV
+213 IIAVV

-249 AHPLDDE
+249 THPLDDE

-285 DQSAL
+285 DQTTL

-488 KATGALPVVLDASG
+488 KAAGALPVVLDASG

-576 YSDRTLLLTLDGTL
+576 YSDRTLLLTLDDTL
-590 VGIDST
+590 VGIDAN

-623 ATVVAAGSGSAAVL
+623 ATVVAAGSDSAAVL

>member
-25 CGAMLPLRTGELS
+25 CGAMLPLRTDELS
-38 TVETLAE
+38 TVETPAE
-45 AEAAEPEPVDE
+45 AAAEPEP
-56 SADEPESES
+56 ADELQSES

-87 TGAPAGEADRLPSP
+87 TGAPAAEADRLPSP
-101 DVDTTEPTTPGTA
+101 DVDTIEPTNPGTA
-114 TSIPANAV
+114 TSIAPSAV
-122 TTAVPDPEFTNP
+122 PTPVPDPESTDP
-134 APAPTPTPTKAST
+134 APAQAST
-147 PLPAT
+147 PHPAT
-152 AVAVEP
+152 VAAAEP
-158 ASASA
+158 ASATA
-163 AGEAPG
+163 AGEAPQ
-169 EQTATESGPRVL
+169 EPTAPRAL
-181 WHPDSLPTTL
+181 WHPDSLPTTV
-191 KRTPSR
+191 KRTTSR

-285 DQSAL
+285 DQTTL

-410 TDPVWEVSGDAGE
+410 TDPVWEVNGDAGE

-452 LSWYYQ
+452 LSWHYQ

-590 VGIDST
+590 VGIDAT
-596 TGERSWSVDSAGDEY
+596 TGERGWSVDSAGDEY

>member
-1 MLRVQ
+1 
-6 LCEACGTEIVDR
+6 
-18 RDGVCPS
+18 
-25 CGAMLPLRTGELS
+25 MLPLRTGELP
-38 TVETLAE
+38 TVETSDE
-45 AEAAEPEPVDE
+45 AEAATEPEP
-56 SADEPESES
+56 ES
-65 TDDRPTPADDGDLV
+65 TDERLNEPEPGSTDERPTTAHDGDPVEPDALLV
-79 ETDAPHVE
+79 EPD
-87 TGAPAGEADRLPSP
+87 GRAGEADPVPSP
-101 DVDTTEPTTPGTA
+101 VLDPAEPATDATA
-114 TSIPANAV
+114 TSIPAR
-122 TTAVPDPEFTNP
+122 TPVPDPEPVDP
-134 APAPTPTPTKAST
+134 APAST
-147 PLPAT
+147 PLTVADT
-152 AVAVEP
+152 APEP
-158 ASASA
+158 ASAPA
-163 AGEAPG
+163 EGLAPG
-169 EQTATESGPRVL
+169 EPTVTGPRTL
-181 WHPDSLPTTL
+181 WHPDSLPTAT

-204 GLALAVVAA
+204 GLAFAVVAA

-240 KPTVGTWEL
+240 KPTVGTWDL
-249 AHPLDDE
+249 THPLDDE

-285 DQSAL
+285 DQSTL
-290 DDAPGETVVSLVNTA
+290 DDAPGETVISLVNTA

-319 PEFDR
+319 SGFDR

-361 QEHSSVEGIG
+361 QEHSSVEGVG
-371 FADFAAPAA
+371 FADFSAPAA

-392 STTAD
+392 STTSD

-438 YSLDDGSTIDWQGD
+438 YSLDDGSSIDWQGD

-473 TTIRGVDDRTGAERW
+473 TTIRGVDGRTGVERW

-511 ERVRRLDP
+511 ERVRRLDAG
-519 RSGEVEWRSGL
+519 SGDVEWRSAL
-530 TSTWDGAYTV
+530 SSTWDGAYTV
-540 GDTIMLGDGE
+540 GDTIMLGDGD

-576 YSDRTLLLTLDGTL
+576 YSDRTLLLTLDDTL
-590 VGIDST
+590 VGIDAT
-596 TGERSWSVDSAGDEY
+596 TGERSWSVASVGDEY
-611 SFTAWGG
+611 GFTAWGG

-623 ATVVAAGSGSAAVL
+623 ASVVAAGSDAPALV
-637 GIGDAD
+637 GIGDED
-643 RD
+643 ER

>member
-1 MLRVQ
+1 
-6 LCEACGTEIVDR
+6 
-18 RDGVCPS
+18 
-25 CGAMLPLRTGELS
+25 MLPLRTGELS
-38 TVETLAE
+38 TVETLAEAE

-87 TGAPAGEADRLPSP
+87 TDAPAGEADRLPSP
-101 DVDTTEPTTPGTA
+101 DVDTTEPTPANTA
-114 TSIPANAV
+114 TSIPAI
-122 TTAVPDPEFTNP
+122 AVPTPVPDAESTNP
-134 APAPTPTPTKAST
+134 APASA
-147 PLPAT
+147 LHAAT
-152 AVAVEP
+152 AVAAGP

-169 EQTATESGPRVL
+169 EQTATATAPRAL
-181 WHPDSLPTTL
+181 WHPDSLPTTA

-256 VPAGDE
+256 VAAGDE

-285 DQSAL
+285 DQTAL

-576 YSDRTLLLTLDGTL
+576 YSDRALLLTLDGTL
-590 VGIDST
+590 VGIDAT